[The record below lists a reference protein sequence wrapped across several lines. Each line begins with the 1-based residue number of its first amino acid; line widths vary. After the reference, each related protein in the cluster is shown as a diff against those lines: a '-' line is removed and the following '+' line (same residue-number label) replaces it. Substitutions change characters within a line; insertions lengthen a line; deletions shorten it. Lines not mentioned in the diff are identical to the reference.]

1 MALMRFE
8 FAKIYAILNKDIV
21 INRITFFLLGQ
32 WFYYKNNIYIYI
44 YIMSFYFKDDQKSI
58 LLYVILNLLRNV
70 YLIIG
75 KKEERRGGNR
85 GTDLRYV

>member
-1 MALMRFE
+1 M
-8 FAKIYAILNKDIV
+8 N
-21 INRITFFLLGQ
+21 
-32 WFYYKNNIYIYI
+32 
-44 YIMSFYFKDDQKSI
+44 FYFKDDQKSI